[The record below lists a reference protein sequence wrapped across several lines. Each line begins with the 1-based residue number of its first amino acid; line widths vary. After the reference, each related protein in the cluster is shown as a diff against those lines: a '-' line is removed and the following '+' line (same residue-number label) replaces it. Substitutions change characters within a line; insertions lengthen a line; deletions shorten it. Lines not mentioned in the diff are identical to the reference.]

1 MTDPG
6 WETLV
11 DRPLVR
17 VRRRGRFLVAD
28 LLEAHRVISTGAV
41 GGGQTDHV
49 RHLVNHQSCEGTG
62 HAERYRAIHEQ
73 GEVAYH
79 QAVCAEVGVPAAASV
94 VMGTAANVGYAAVV
108 ALVDGPL
115 EVVAVVTA
123 GVQTNATCG
132 GDPTTWRE
140 GADGME
146 KVPLP
151 PGTINTILHVNHPLT
166 AGALARAVVTMTEGK
181 SAALQRLAV
190 PSCYSADLATGT
202 GTDQLCL
209 AAPAAGPRT
218 LTSASPHV
226 KLGELVGRATRD
238 ATAEAI
244 RWQNGLEAS
253 YTRGLFHAL
262 GRYGLREATFFDD
275 IAPYLSPDELELL
288 RKNAKAPQY
297 EPLAGAAAH
306 AIAAVLDRTRH
317 GSLPESVRRDALLQQ
332 AATLAAAIAAR
343 PDRWPEF
350 RDLLHREPAGE
361 PRALVLAALALGWK
375 EKWRST

>member
-1 MTDPG
+1 MTGPG

-11 DRPLVR
+11 ERPLVR

-28 LLEAHRVISTGAV
+28 LLEAHRVIGTGATN
-41 GGGQTDHV
+41 GGQTDHV

-73 GEVAYH
+73 GEAGYH
-79 QAVCAEVGVPAAASV
+79 ETVCAESGVPSASSI

-108 ALVDGPL
+108 ALGDGAL

-132 GDPTTWRE
+132 GDPAAWRE
-140 GADGME
+140 GAGGME
-146 KVPLP
+146 KALP
-151 PGTINTILHVNHPLT
+151 HGTINTILHVNHPLT

-190 PSCYSADLATGT
+190 ASCSSPDLATGT
-202 GTDQLCL
+202 GTDQFCL
-209 AAPAAGPRT
+209 AAPAAGPLT

-226 KLGELVGRATRD
+226 KLGELVGSAVRD
-238 ATAEAI
+238 ATQEAI

-262 GRYGLREATFFDD
+262 GRYGLREATFLDD
-275 IAPYLSPDELELL
+275 IAPWLAEGELELL
-288 RKNAKAPQY
+288 RRNLKAPQF

-317 GSLPESVRRDALLQQ
+317 GTLPGGVTRDALVQQ

-343 PDRWPEF
+343 PDRWPDF
-350 RDLLHREPAGE
+350 RDRLHREPAGE
-361 PRALVLAALALGWK
+361 PKALVLAAVALGWK